1 MSSQTAGAIEV
12 VAVTTPRQLDQ
23 FIRLPIELHR
33 GKANWVPP
41 LVLERQDVLSR
52 RKNPYFRHAE
62 MELFLALRNG
72 QPVGR
77 VSAQIDR
84 NFLPKWG
91 QEIGHFGFLD
101 AGDNAAVF
109 VALLEAAEGWLR
121 QRGMR
126 KVYGPFSPTIN
137 DEPGILIE
145 GFDTPPMMMMAH
157 ADPYHARHLAAAGY
171 VRAKDLLAYSYD
183 TRQEPSGTVRRLVAK
198 AASPRI
204 AIRPMGKAPY
214 ATEVREVLEIFNE
227 AWSDNW
233 CSVSLTEEEMLHLG
247 KSMRPIIDR
256 RLVWFA
262 EVDGRVAGM
271 VVVLPNINEAI
282 ADLDGRLLPF
292 GWAKLLWRLKVRGLK
307 TARVPLMGIR
317 REFAKMNVVGA
328 ALPFL
333 LIDAMRRAAIAAG
346 YERAELSWI
355 LEDNLP
361 VRRVIEAFGGI
372 PYKTYRIFEKAI
384 A

>member
-1 MSSQTAGAIEV
+1 MSSQGAGAIEI
-12 VAVTTPRQLDQ
+12 VAVNTPRQLSR
-23 FIRLPIELHR
+23 FIRLPIDLHR
-33 GKANWVPP
+33 GRGKWVAP

-52 RKNPYFRHAE
+52 KKNPYFRHAE
-62 MELFLALRNG
+62 MELFLALRDG
-72 QPVGR
+72 RPVGR
-77 VSAQIDR
+77 ISAQIDR
-84 NFLPKWG
+84 NFLAKWG
-91 QEIGHFGFLD
+91 EGIGHFGFIDGIDD
-101 AGDNAAVF
+101 ATVF
-109 VALLEAAEGWLR
+109 AALLDAAEGWLR

-126 KVYGPFSPTIN
+126 HVYGPFSPTIN
-137 DEPGILIE
+137 DEPGILVE

-157 ADPYHARHLAAAGY
+157 AEPYHATHLAAAGY
-171 VRAKDLLAYSYD
+171 GKARDLFAYSYD
-183 TRQEPSGTVRRLVAK
+183 TRREPSETVRRLVAK
-198 AASPRI
+198 AESPRI
-204 AIRPMGKAPY
+204 VIRPMGKASY
-214 ATEVREVLEIFNE
+214 AREVREVLEIFNE

-233 CSVSLTEEEMLHLG
+233 CSVALTEEEMEHLG
-247 KSMRPIIDR
+247 KSMRPIVDR

-271 VVVLPNINEAI
+271 VVVLPNVNEAI
-282 ADLDGRLLPF
+282 ADLDGSLLPF

-307 TARVPLMGIR
+307 SARVPLMGIR

-333 LIDAMRRAAIAAG
+333 LIDAMRRAAISAG

-361 VRRVIEAFGGI
+361 VRRVIEAFGGV